1 MQKKFSMSYFCV
13 LYGTSPCNNRST
25 YPCSQINPE
34 RQDPPGF
41 WGGGGGGWSF
51 SAREMPSG
59 RLLPHGDFS
68 FFPLAPEFRGD
79 MKGGEISDIFLR
91 E

>member
-41 WGGGGGGWSF
+41 WGGGGGVELLCKGD
-51 SAREMPSG
+51 AI
-59 RLLPHGDFS
+59 LPHGDFS

>member
-1 MQKKFSMSYFCV
+1 M
-13 LYGTSPCNNRST
+13 
-25 YPCSQINPE
+25 
-34 RQDPPGF
+34 
-41 WGGGGGGWSF
+41 WSF